1 MRISLVSIL
10 VTLIVVGLL
19 LYIIHLLPLDAVI
32 KKIAYVVVLVF
43 VLLWLVSLL
52 GGGPVI
58 RIG

>member
-1 MRISLVSIL
+1 MTISLVSIL

-19 LYIIHLLPLDAVI
+19 LYIIQLLPLDAII
-32 KKIAYVVVLVF
+32 KRVAYVVVLVF

>member
-1 MRISLVSIL
+1 MTISLVGVL
-10 VTLIVVGLL
+10 VTLIIVGLL
-19 LYIIHLLPLDAVI
+19 LYIIQILPLDAII
-32 KKIAYVVVLVF
+32 KRVAYIVVLVF

>member
-1 MRISLVSIL
+1 MTISLVSIL

-19 LYIIHLLPLDAVI
+19 LYIIQLLPLDAII
-32 KKIAYVVVLVF
+32 KKVAYIVVLVF

>member
-1 MRISLVSIL
+1 MTISLVSIL

-19 LYIIHLLPLDAVI
+19 LYIIQLLPLDAII
-32 KKIAYVVVLVF
+32 KKVAYVVVLVF

>member
-1 MRISLVSIL
+1 MTISLVSLL

-19 LYIIHLLPLDAVI
+19 LYIIQLLPLDAVI
-32 KKIAYVVVLVF
+32 KKVAYIVVVVF

-58 RIG
+58 RLG

>member
-1 MRISLVSIL
+1 MTISLVSIL

-19 LYIIHLLPLDAVI
+19 LYIIQLLPLDAVI

>member
-1 MRISLVSIL
+1 MTISLA
-10 VTLIVVGLL
+10 GLL
-19 LYIIHLLPLDAVI
+19 ITILIIGLCVYIIRIMPIDAI
-32 KKIAYVVVLVF
+32 FKQIAYVVLLIF